1 MIREIGLGQVGKAFH
16 ILQKVNLV
24 LSMSPQF

>member
-1 MIREIGLGQVGKAFH
+1 MVK

-24 LSMSPQF
+24 LRIGVQKKNGKKIKYLYL